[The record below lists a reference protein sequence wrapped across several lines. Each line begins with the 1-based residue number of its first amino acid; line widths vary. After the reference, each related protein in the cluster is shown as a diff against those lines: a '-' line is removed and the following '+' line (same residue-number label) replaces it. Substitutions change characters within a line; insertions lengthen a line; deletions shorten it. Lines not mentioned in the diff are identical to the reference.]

1 MRKVLLTLVF
11 TLILLSGLLAD
22 DYYIGTGTGNQS
34 FVPFYGYSNYGWSK
48 FFYTADEL
56 QAAGM
61 TGTVQITKL
70 AFNLVNGTWNNYIT
84 DNQKIFIGYFYDS
97 NYASNTSYPGTAN
110 HTQVFNGSISWNGP
124 GWVTITLDQ
133 PYSHNSS
140 YGIQILWENR
150 DGSKLGGPP
159 KFQYTNTSSNY
170 RAVYKYSDTGF
181 PTSSSGSKTYNRP
194 NICFITPATDV
205 PNPAIMPNPADSAT
219 EVAINTG
226 MSWSSGGGEPVDYL
240 FSLWK
245 TDPPLSIENNLVLT
259 STSYTPSTYLDY
271 GTTYYWRVI
280 PRNGFGAALD
290 CPTWSF
296 STQPDPSITAFP
308 WTENFD
314 GTEFPPTDDWQ
325 RKGGVLADPVVLTGS
340 SVWDQDDWLNISG
353 ADQAAWINIW
363 GNLNGWLITPLLNI
377 SDDSQALVFDLAF
390 LKYNQPP
397 TGTPPALTGV
407 DDRFAVLIGD
417 GYTWSTANIVR
428 EWNNSGSEY
437 VLNELNPWGQ
447 KVVIP
452 LTGHSGRIRIA
463 FYAGSTLTNAD
474 NDFMINNLYV
484 GPYLSEP
491 LVSVA
496 FNPDLEACE
505 LSWPAISG
513 AVSYDV
519 FYADAPNATWSF
531 LVNTITP
538 GYVDTGVANKRFY
551 KVVAKNPN

>member
-1 MRKVLLTLVF
+1 MQKVLILVLLSLVF
-11 TLILLSGLLAD
+11 GLGLYAD
-22 DYYIGTGTGNQS
+22 DYYVGDGTGNQNY
-34 FVPFYGYSNYGWSK
+34 VPLYGYSNYSWSK

-61 TGTVQITKL
+61 TGTVQITKI
-70 AFNLVNGTWNNYIT
+70 AFNLVNTNWTTYVT

-110 HTQVFNGSISWNGP
+110 HTQVYNGTITWTSP
-124 GWVTITLDQ
+124 GWMVITLDA
-133 PYSHNSS
+133 PYSHNSAF
-140 YGIQILWENR
+140 GMQILWENR
-150 DGSKLGGPP
+150 DGSKLSGPP
-159 KFQYTNTSSNY
+159 KFTYTNTSSNY
-170 RAVYKYSDTGF
+170 RAVYKTSDSGF
-181 PTSSSGSKTYNRP
+181 PTSTSGSRTYNRP

-205 PNPAIMPNPADSAT
+205 PNPAILPNPADAT
-219 EVAINTG
+219 TGVAITTG

-245 TDPPLSIENNLVLT
+245 TDPLVTIENNLVLT
-259 STSYTPSTYLDY
+259 TTSYSPAAYLDY

-280 PRNGFGAALD
+280 PRNGFGPALD

-296 STQPDPSITAFP
+296 STMADPSITAFP

>member
-1 MRKVLLTLVF
+1 MQKVLILVLLSLVF
-11 TLILLSGLLAD
+11 GLGLYAD
-22 DYYIGTGTGNQS
+22 DYYVGDGTGNQNY
-34 FVPFYGYSNYGWSK
+34 VPLYGYSNYSWSK

-61 TGTVQITKL
+61 TGTVQITKI
-70 AFNLVNGTWNNYIT
+70 AFNLVNTNWTTYVT

-110 HTQVFNGSISWNGP
+110 HTQVYNGTITWTSP
-124 GWVTITLDQ
+124 GWMVITLDA
-133 PYSHNSS
+133 PYSHNSAF
-140 YGIQILWENR
+140 GMQILWENR
-150 DGSKLGGPP
+150 DGSKLSGPP
-159 KFQYTNTSSNY
+159 KFTYTSTSSNY
-170 RAVYKYSDTGF
+170 RAVYKTSDSGF
-181 PTSSSGSKTYNRP
+181 PTSTSGSRTYNRP

-205 PNPAIMPNPADSAT
+205 PNPAILPNPADAT
-219 EVAINTG
+219 TGVAITTG

-245 TDPPLSIENNLVLT
+245 TDPLVTIENNLVLT
-259 STSYTPSTYLDY
+259 TTSYTPAAYLDY

-280 PRNGFGAALD
+280 PRNGFGPALD

-296 STQPDPSITAFP
+296 STMADPSITAFP

>member
-22 DYYIGTGTGNQS
+22 DYYIGTGTGNQN

-61 TGTVQITKL
+61 TGTVQITKI
-70 AFNLVNGTWNNYIT
+70 AFNLVNTNWTTYVT

-110 HTQVFNGSISWNGP
+110 HTQVYNGTITWTSP
-124 GWVTITLDQ
+124 GWMVITLDA
-133 PYSHNSS
+133 PYSHNSAF
-140 YGIQILWENR
+140 GMQILWENR
-150 DGSKLGGPP
+150 DGSKLSGPP
-159 KFQYTNTSSNY
+159 KFTHTSTSSNY
-170 RAVYKYSDTGF
+170 RAVYKNSDSGF
-181 PTSSSGSKTYNRP
+181 PTSSSGSRTYNRP

-205 PNPAIMPNPADSAT
+205 PNPAILPNPADAT
-219 EVAINTG
+219 TGVAITTG

-314 GTEFPPTDDWQ
+314 GDSFPPNSDWQ
-325 RKGGVLADPVVLTGS
+325 IRQGVLTDPVSLTPS
-340 SVWDQDDWLNISG
+340 SIWDQDDWLNIAGS
-353 ADQAAWINIW
+353 DQAAAVNIW
-363 GNLNGWLITPLLNI
+363 GTVTNWLITPLFNI
-377 SDDSQALVFDLAF
+377 TDDSQVLMFDLAF

-417 GYTWSTANIVR
+417 GSTWSTANIVR

-437 VLNELNPWGQ
+437 VLNELSPWGQ
-447 KVVIP
+447 KVLIP

-463 FYAGSTLTNAD
+463 FYAGSITSNAD
-474 NDFMINNLYV
+474 NDFMINNLYI
-484 GPYLSEP
+484 GHHLSEP
-491 LVSVA
+491 QVSLIY
-496 FNPDLEACE
+496 NPELEACQ
-505 LSWPAISG
+505 LSWPAVSG
-513 AVSYDV
+513 ATSYDV
-519 FYADAPNATWSF
+519 FWADAPNGTWSF
-531 LVNTITP
+531 LLNTATP
-538 GYVDTGVANKRFY
+538 GYVDTGVATKRFY
-551 KVVAKNPN
+551 KVVAKNPS

>member
-1 MRKVLLTLVF
+1 MQKVLILVLLSLVF
-11 TLILLSGLLAD
+11 GLGLYAD
-22 DYYIGTGTGNQS
+22 DYYVGDGTGNQNY
-34 FVPFYGYSNYGWSK
+34 VPLYGYSNYSWSK

-61 TGTVQITKL
+61 TGTVQITKI
-70 AFNLVNGTWNNYIT
+70 AFNLVNTNWTTYVT

-110 HTQVFNGSISWNGP
+110 HTQVYNGTITWTSP
-124 GWVTITLDQ
+124 GWMVITLDA
-133 PYSHNSS
+133 PYSHNSAF
-140 YGIQILWENR
+140 GMQILWENR
-150 DGSKLGGPP
+150 DGSKLSGPP
-159 KFQYTNTSSNY
+159 KFTYTSTSSNY
-170 RAVYKYSDTGF
+170 RAVHKNSDSGF
-181 PTSSSGSKTYNRP
+181 PTSSSGSRTYNRP

-205 PNPAIMPNPADSAT
+205 PNPAILPNPADAT
-219 EVAINTG
+219 TGVAITTG

-245 TDPPLSIENNLVLT
+245 TDPLVTIENNLVLT
-259 STSYTPSTYLDY
+259 TTSYTPAAYLDY

-280 PRNGFGAALD
+280 PRNGFGPALD

-296 STQPDPSITAFP
+296 STLADPSITAFP